1 MKSHH
6 VQQRIVFLILF
17 CVFGTFA
24 TSAFAQSVAAA
35 EQPTTAAEWSDLLFT
50 NFDVL
55 PNITYRRANNT
66 DVKLDLYL
74 PHERPNAVPVVMFIH
89 GGGWVAG
96 TKEGRSLELVPYLQ
110 MGFAAVNV
118 EYRLAEDSLAPAA
131 VEDCRCA
138 LHWVMNNA
146 AQYNFDV
153 NRIVVTGGSAG
164 GHLALT
170 TGLLT
175 PEAGF
180 DRGCTPPVAMR
191 WDKADN
197 TVPKVAAVVNWFGI
211 TDVADLFSGV
221 NAKGYAIEWFGSLPD
236 RDQLARRMSPLYL
249 VRKDSPPVL
258 TIHGDKD
265 KLVPYSQAQK
275 LHEALNREGVRNRL
289 VTIPNGGHGHFS
301 RDEVRGAMTA
311 IRAFLRTSGIV
322 Q

>member
-6 VQQRIVFLILF
+6 VQHRIVFLILLCA
-17 CVFGTFA
+17 CVTFA
-24 TSAFAQSVAAA
+24 TSALAQSVAAA
-35 EQPTTAAEWSDLLFT
+35 EQPTTAAEWSDLLST
-50 NFDVL
+50 NYDVL
-55 PNITYRRANNT
+55 ENITYRHANNT
-66 DVKLDLYL
+66 DVKLDLYI
-74 PHERPNAVPVVMFIH
+74 PHDRPNAIPVVMFIH

-96 TKEGRSLELVPYLQ
+96 TKEGWSLGLVPYLQ

-118 EYRLAEDSLAPAA
+118 EYRLAANSVAPAA

-180 DRGCTPPVAMR
+180 DRGCTPPDTMR

-236 RDQLARRMSPLYL
+236 RDQLARRISPVYL
-249 VRKDSPPVL
+249 IRKDSPPVL

-265 KLVPYSQAQK
+265 KLVPYTQAQK
-275 LHEALNREGVRNRL
+275 LHEALNREGVRNQL
-289 VTIPNGGHGHFS
+289 VTIPNGGHGDFS
-301 RDEVRGAMTA
+301 RDEVRRAMAA